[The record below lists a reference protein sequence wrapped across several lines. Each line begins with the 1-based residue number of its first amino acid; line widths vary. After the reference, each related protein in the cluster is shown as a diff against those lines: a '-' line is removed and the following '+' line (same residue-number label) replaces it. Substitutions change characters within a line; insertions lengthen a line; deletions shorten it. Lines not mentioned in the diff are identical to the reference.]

1 MSYLFQTFA
10 IRFGSS
16 EIAKEFKEAF
26 TAGQKDMTA
35 LLAGED
41 SKEAAEGTDDVTAA
55 IESLEV
61 KSEVVKEKSDVK
73 HADTWVNKL
82 FWII

>member
-1 MSYLFQTFA
+1 
-10 IRFGSS
+10 
-16 EIAKEFKEAF
+16 
-26 TAGQKDMTA
+26 MTA

-61 KSEVVKEKSDVK
+61 KGNAAKEETDVK
-73 HADTWVNKL
+73 PSDA
-82 FWII
+82 

>member
-1 MSYLFQTFA
+1 MLKLLSNFSQTFA

-61 KSEVVKEKSDVK
+61 KSEVVKGESDVK
-73 HADTWVNKL
+73 HADA
-82 FWII
+82 

>member
-1 MSYLFQTFA
+1 MSCLFQTFA

-73 HADTWVNKL
+73 HADT
-82 FWII
+82 

>member
-1 MSYLFQTFA
+1 MSSFCQTFA

-16 EIAKEFKEAF
+16 ELAKEFKEAF

-61 KSEVVKEKSDVK
+61 KGNAAKEETDVK
-73 HADTWVNKL
+73 PSDA
-82 FWII
+82 